1 MGNHPFTM
9 HLRKNK
15 FARASSGMGKEFV
28 FRYSQRDCKVVIGSR
43 NAEKLQQIA
52 EQCMRQ
58 FPNST
63 VVPVQTDVTKEDECQ
78 RLIDVAIERFGRI
91 DILILNA
98 GISAHQKFEE
108 VQDMKIFHQI
118 METNFYGYLYPTR
131 YALPYL
137 KKSHGQ
143 IVVMSSYSGEI
154 GLHYRTAY
162 CASKFA
168 VTGFFES
175 LRMELSD
182 QIYITIICP
191 ITVETSFRENSLI
204 KPVGDDNHQMT
215 YEETKKRGSSMAVE
229 DAIDVILTAIDV
241 KMRKIFFP
249 TKAWFAN
256 YLRPIF
262 PDIIDRKLY
271 AMAKL

>member
-1 MGNHPFTM
+1 
-9 HLRKNK
+9 
-15 FARASSGMGKEFV
+15 
-28 FRYSQRDCKVVIGSR
+28 
-43 NAEKLQQIA
+43 
-52 EQCMRQ
+52 
-58 FPNST
+58 
-63 VVPVQTDVTKEDECQ
+63 
-78 RLIDVAIERFGRI
+78 
-91 DILILNA
+91 
-98 GISAHQKFEE
+98 
-108 VQDMKIFHQI
+108 
-118 METNFYGYLYPTR
+118 
-131 YALPYL
+131 
-137 KKSHGQ
+137 
-143 IVVMSSYSGEI
+143 MSSYSGEI

-175 LRMELSD
+175 LRMELQD
-182 QIYITIICP
+182 EIYITIICP
-191 ITVETSFRENSLI
+191 ITVETSFRENSLV
-204 KPVGDDNHQMT
+204 KPVGEDNHEMT